1 LCEGDIGKKDLFLK
15 ISELSKITGASI
27 RSIRHYEKR
36 NLLTSTRL
44 DNGYREFDKS
54 AIDRIKTIQIYL
66 GLGLTTE
73 QIEEIFNCMDT
84 DINEDYD
91 FFCDEML
98 RLYKDKLDEINSK
111 VNALS
116 VVKHRLEKQISQF

>member
-1 LCEGDIGKKDLFLK
+1 LK

-27 RSIRHYEKR
+27 RSIRHYEKK
-36 NLLTSTRL
+36 NLLTATRL

-73 QIEEIFNCMDT
+73 QIEDIFSCMDN
-84 DINEDYD
+84 DIEKDYD

-111 VNALS
+111 VNALTT
-116 VVKHRLEKQISQF
+116 VKHRLEKQISQF